1 MVQMGRD
8 KSNIFNIST
17 MELGDTVSER
27 TRPTFQILYRF
38 RCFRSD
44 FYGTHLPGAYIF
56 AF

>member
-1 MVQMGRD
+1 MQMGRD